1 MAIIFLL
8 NALAAFDRRAGLRLC
23 AARAAR
29 QSPESN
35 AGGIAPRMASRW

>member
-8 NALAAFDRRAGLRLC
+8 NALAAFDRGAGLRLC
-23 AARAAR
+23 AAR

-35 AGGIAPRMASRW
+35 AGGNSPRMASRL